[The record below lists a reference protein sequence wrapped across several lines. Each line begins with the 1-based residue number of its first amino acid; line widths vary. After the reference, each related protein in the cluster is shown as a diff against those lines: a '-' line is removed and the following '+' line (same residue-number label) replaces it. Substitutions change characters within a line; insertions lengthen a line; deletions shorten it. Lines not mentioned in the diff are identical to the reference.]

1 MARKRKKKEEGGGAS
16 WMTTFSDLMNLLV
29 CFFVLLFS
37 MSTIDQDKFEE
48 LVSSLQN
55 NFNIFDGGGTSFTD
69 GILITSGITQIEDLN
84 GFYDS
89 MNENQD
95 VMNQEI
101 EKNEAEYEEK
111 KQQEM
116 LDQSEQ
122 MGEQIESE
130 LKAEGIDSAQISI
143 QAETQYVMLTL
154 NGSLLFDSGSA
165 KIRDDSLEFLGKIA
179 DVLAQYDSHDIQIIG
194 HTDTVPQSSSNKK
207 YSDNMELS
215 QGRAYSVYKYLV
227 DVKGMD
233 ASTMGCM
240 GRGETSPIAS
250 NDTSEGRAQ
259 NRRVEIRIFNEY
271 SSSGSLD

>member
-1 MARKRKKKEEGGGAS
+1 
-16 WMTTFSDLMNLLV
+16 
-29 CFFVLLFS
+29 
-37 MSTIDQDKFEE
+37 
-48 LVSSLQN
+48 
-55 NFNIFDGGGTSFTD
+55 
-69 GILITSGITQIEDLN
+69 
-84 GFYDS
+84 
-89 MNENQD
+89 
-95 VMNQEI
+95 
-101 EKNEAEYEEK
+101 
-111 KQQEM
+111 
-116 LDQSEQ
+116 
-122 MGEQIESE
+122 
-130 LKAEGIDSAQISI
+130 
-143 QAETQYVMLTL
+143 MLTF
-154 NGSLLFDSGSA
+154 NGSLLFDSGSS
-165 KIRDDSLEFLGKIA
+165 KIRDDSLVFLGKIA

>member
-1 MARKRKKKEEGGGAS
+1 MARKKKRQEGGGAS

-37 MSTIDQDKFEE
+37 MSTIDEVKFEE
-48 LVSSLQN
+48 LISSLQN
-55 NFNIFDGGGTSFTD
+55 NFSIFDGGGTSFTE
-69 GILITSGITQIEDLN
+69 GILITSGVSQIEDFD
-84 GFYDS
+84 GFYEN
-89 MNENQD
+89 MIKNQD
-95 VMNQEI
+95 VMNQQMQQTQE
-101 EKNEAEYEEK
+101 EYEEK
-111 KQQEM
+111 KEQDM
-116 LDQSEQ
+116 LQ
-122 MGEQIESE
+122 ESE
-130 LKAEGIDSAQISI
+130 KMEEEIEAGLKAEGIDASLITI

-165 KIRDDSLEFLGKIA
+165 TIRNDSREFIGKIA
-179 DVLAQYDSHDIQIIG
+179 DVLMKYDSHDIQIIG
-194 HTDTVPQSSSNKK
+194 HTDTVPQSTSNTK

-227 DVKGMD
+227 EEKHMD

-259 NRRVEIRIFNEY
+259 NRRVEIRIFNTY
-271 SSSGSLD
+271 NSSGSLD